1 MSLGDESKPHEIR
14 DDPSGESE
22 KDALKP
28 RTSEEIEPV
37 KGGSPDASEKDTG
50 DIERKADVAL
60 HTLDA
65 GNDADDPYKTTFD
78 KEGNPI
84 INSGHD
90 VARHLMSDRDDGD
103 PALTLRGFILGSSLA
118 VLANMLS
125 ALFSA
130 KPTYVGFGTLF
141 EMLILLVSLDCA
153 QTCNVKHTLKTF
165 TAGHNR
171 SLAICGPNSSPSLL
185 GSKAG
190 PASSGESSSQGRGMI
205 APL

>member
-1 MSLGDESKPHEIR
+1 MSLGDESQPHKVSDEH
-14 DDPSGESE
+14 SGESE
-22 KDALKP
+22 KDALQP

-37 KGGSPDASEKDTG
+37 KVDSSHPSEKETG

-60 HTLDA
+60 HSLDA
-65 GNDADDPYKTTFD
+65 GQAADDPYKTTFD
-78 KEGNPI
+78 KDGNPI

-141 EMLILLVSLDCA
+141 EMLILLVSLRQSTDP
-153 QTCNVKHTLKTF
+153 V
-165 TAGHNR
+165 R
-171 SLAICGPNSSPSLL
+171 
-185 GSKAG
+185 
-190 PASSGESSSQGRGMI
+190 EDMR
-205 APL
+205 